1 MKIVRIVR
9 WIRRL
14 IRERSD
20 ARAHNQYLI
29 RVNTHLTKLHS
40 KAAMRE
46 QTLRWHIHD
55 LERALYNVGTE
66 NE

>member
-20 ARAHNQYLI
+20 SRAHNQYLS
-29 RVNTHLTKLHS
+29 RVNAYLTREHGR
-40 KAAMRE
+40 AAVRE

-55 LERALYNVGTE
+55 LERAIGLVGTE
-66 NE
+66 DE